1 MRRIVECR
9 VRMTKAE
16 HRVLLDGAADADIP
30 LARYIRELALG
41 VRQGPRSSPVKV
53 ASPQT

>member
-1 MRRIVECR
+1 
-9 VRMTKAE
+9 MTKAE